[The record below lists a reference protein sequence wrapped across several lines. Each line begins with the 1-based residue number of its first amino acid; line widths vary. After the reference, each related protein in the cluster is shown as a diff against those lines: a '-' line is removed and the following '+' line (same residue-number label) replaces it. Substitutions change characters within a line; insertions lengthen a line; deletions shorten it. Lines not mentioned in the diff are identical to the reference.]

1 MGGVG
6 HYICHTCKHSDD
18 IVARIPDKGAFRRG
32 LAYSV
37 NRMTGSLPK
46 GKTVVE
52 VLSDIRDTVQRLRAG
67 VLAGQAELL
76 RTWRPHLARAAFAA
90 DAANLAAYICFR
102 RQDLRELQD
111 QLAELGLSSLGRCE
125 SHVLPTLDAVLVNLD
140 ALLGGEPRLV
150 ELEKLTTRI
159 RQGNRR
165 LLGRAHELFG
175 PVLRH
180 HRSRIMVTLPT
191 EAAGDRHLVRDLI
204 KCGMGVARINCAHD
218 DEAAWAKMV
227 GHVHAEASA
236 LGQQCRIMMDLAGPK
251 LRTGEMAMRP
261 AVLRLK
267 PKLDVAG
274 NLIMP
279 AYVMLDGT
287 ASAGEG
293 LAHWARYP
301 ILPVP
306 YEWQRGLKNG
316 DKIVLTDI
324 RGRKRALHVVER
336 VGDGQVMTSTADTIW
351 LEAGVELHHLSSRGK
366 SRQRSTA
373 CVGALAS
380 LPGRLTVHVGD
391 LFLLARTPG
400 PGLQA
405 FPGWGAE
412 PYAGHIPCAQ
422 PEVLDYLRPGE
433 RVFIDDGLIA
443 ATVER
448 LDGAGAWLR
457 VTRTS
462 SKGGKIL
469 AAKGLNFPDS
479 DLGLSPL
486 MEKDLHDLDFV
497 VRHADL
503 VGYSFIQTA
512 ADMDRL
518 SAELAARDAAA
529 MGRIAKIETR
539 KAVANLPEIIV
550 HGAGA
555 APFGLMIARGD
566 LAMEVGWEPL
576 AEIQEEILWLAESA
590 RVPVVWAT
598 QVLEGLIKAHLPS
611 RAEMTDAA
619 MSERAEC
626 VMLNK
631 GPFVLDAMAVLDDIV
646 RRMRGHQRKKTARL
660 RALHW

>member
-1 MGGVG
+1 M
-6 HYICHTCKHSDD
+6 D
-18 IVARIPDKGAFRRG
+18 A
-32 LAYSV
+32 
-37 NRMTGSLPK
+37 
-46 GKTVVE
+46 
-52 VLSDIRDTVQRLRAG
+52 LSEIRDAVLQLRAT

-76 RTWRPHLARAAFAA
+76 RGWRPCLKHPPFAA
-90 DAANLAAYICFR
+90 DAANLAAYISFR

-111 QLAELGLSSLGRCE
+111 RLAELGLSSLGRCE
-125 SHVLPTLDAVLVNLD
+125 SHVLATLDAVLINLD
-140 ALLGGEPRLV
+140 ALQGGVPRTAELG
-150 ELEKLTTRI
+150 KLAGRI
-159 RQGNRR
+159 RQGDRR
-165 LLGRAHELFG
+165 LLLRARELLG
-175 PVLRH
+175 PVPRRH
-180 HRSRIMVTLPT
+180 RGRIMVTLPT

-204 KCGMGVARINCAHD
+204 KCGMSVARINCAHD
-218 DEAAWAKMV
+218 DEAAWTKMV
-227 GHVHAEASA
+227 GHVRAAA
-236 LGQQCRIMMDLAGPK
+236 TAAGQPCRIMMDLAGPK
-251 LRTGEMAMRP
+251 LRTGEMALQA
-261 AVLRLK
+261 AVVRLK
-267 PKLDVAG
+267 PKRDAAG
-274 NLIMP
+274 NLVMP
-279 AYVMLDGT
+279 AYVLL
-287 ASAGEG
+287 EG
-293 LAHWARYP
+293 NAETDAAPADWMRYP
-301 ILPVP
+301 ALPVP
-306 YEWQRGLKNG
+306 AQWLQRLKSG
-316 DKIVLTDI
+316 DKIELTDV
-324 RGRKRALHVVER
+324 RGRKRVLHVVER
-336 VGDGQVMTSTADTIW
+336 MGENRVMASAADTVW
-351 LEAGVELHHLSSRGK
+351 LETGSELQHLAARGK
-366 SRQRSTA
+366 PHRRHA
-373 CVGALAS
+373 AVVGSLAAQPGS
-380 LPGRLTVHVGD
+380 LSVHVGD
-391 LFLLARTPG
+391 LFLLARAPA

-405 FPGWGAE
+405 YPGWGAE

-443 ATVER
+443 AAVER

-457 VTRTS
+457 VTRAS
-462 SKGGKIL
+462 SKGDKIRP
-469 AAKGLNFPDS
+469 AKGLNFPDS

-486 MEKDLHDLDFV
+486 LEKDLKDLDFV
-497 VRHADL
+497 ARHADL

-518 SAELAARDAAA
+518 SAELAARDAAG

-566 LAMEVGWEPL
+566 LAMEVGWERM
-576 AEIQEEILWLAESA
+576 AEIQEEILWLAEAA

-598 QVLEGLIKAHLPS
+598 QVLEGLIKTHLPS